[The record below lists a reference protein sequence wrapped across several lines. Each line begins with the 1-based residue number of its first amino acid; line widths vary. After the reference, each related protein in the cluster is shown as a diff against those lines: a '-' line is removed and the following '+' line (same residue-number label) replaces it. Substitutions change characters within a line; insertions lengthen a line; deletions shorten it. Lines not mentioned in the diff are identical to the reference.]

1 MEHDSLTGNGPVH
14 RLVLRRAMVTMDSI
28 EGDPATINEQHCR
41 GETPL
46 MIAVQRQYTFILRSL
61 LALKPALNCQDIDGN
76 TALHHAVHSQDRVS
90 IDALLKGKPD
100 PNIRN
105 NEGKTCL
112 HVAVQFGNCIVVR
125 SLLTKAVA
133 IDINVVATDGSTPL
147 ILAVKYQHIKI
158 ATELIKLNVDVTVT
172 DDNDNSALFWATAL
186 SNTALIHVVAS
197 QSMMNHANKEGLTPL
212 ALAAKFGEAKRSR
225 HSSVAGQTSA
235 RPTKMETRLSI

>member
-1 MEHDSLTGNGPVH
+1 M
-14 RLVLRRAMVTMDSI
+14 
-28 EGDPATINEQHCR
+28 
-41 GETPL
+41 
-46 MIAVQRQYTFILRSL
+46 
-61 LALKPALNCQDIDGN
+61 
-76 TALHHAVHSQDRVS
+76 
-90 IDALLKGKPD
+90 
-100 PNIRN
+100 
-105 NEGKTCL
+105 
-112 HVAVQFGNCIVVR
+112 VR